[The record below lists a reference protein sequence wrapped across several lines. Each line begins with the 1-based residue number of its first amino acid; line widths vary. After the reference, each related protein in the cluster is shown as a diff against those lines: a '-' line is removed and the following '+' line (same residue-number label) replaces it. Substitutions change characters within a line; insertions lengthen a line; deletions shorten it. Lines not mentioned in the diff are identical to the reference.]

1 MNYYMCESPFGTI
14 LLVSDGRAL
23 KQLLFVDDAALYH
36 EPAGYQHH
44 MDEVINQTIE
54 QLQQWFA
61 GERTD
66 FDLPLAP
73 EGTDFQQKVWQE
85 LLEIPFGE
93 TCTYG
98 QLAESLNKPTAARA
112 VGAAN
117 GKNPIALIIPCHRVN
132 GANGSLTGYAF
143 GVERKK
149 LLLEMEAKYRTP
161 ETIA

>member
-1 MNYYMCESPFGTI
+1 MNYYLCESPFGTI
-14 LLVSDGRAL
+14 LLVSDGKAL
-23 KQLLFVDDAALYH
+23 KQLSFIEDQALFQEEAGDQQYMDD
-36 EPAGYQHH
+36 
-44 MDEVINQTIE
+44 VIRQTID
-54 QLQQWFA
+54 QLQEWFA
-61 GERTD
+61 GDRTD

-73 EGTDFQQKVWQE
+73 EGTDFQQRVWQE

-98 QLAESLNKPTAARA
+98 QLAHTLNKPTAARA

-143 GVERKK
+143 GIERKK
-149 LLLEMEAKYRTP
+149 LLLEMEAKFKTP
-161 ETIA
+161 EVVI